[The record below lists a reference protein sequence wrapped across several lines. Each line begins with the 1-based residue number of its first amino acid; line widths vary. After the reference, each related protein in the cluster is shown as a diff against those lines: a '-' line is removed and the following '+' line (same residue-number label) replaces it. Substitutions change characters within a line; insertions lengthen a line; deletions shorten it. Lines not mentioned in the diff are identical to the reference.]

1 MATNR
6 HYVITVGTAADLSG
20 LEKDLDKALKKPRT
34 IKVNA
39 KDTEVKNTT
48 KSVKDLDNALKDQ
61 DSTMQGNL
69 LTFQAA
75 NMILSKTIDI
85 MSSMVEQVYKLNGAV
100 TEYKKVTDLTGDSL
114 DKYVN
119 KLSTMGRE
127 VARTG
132 DEMVE
137 AATEFRK
144 NSFSDEDSASLAL
157 VSTMYQ
163 NIADEA
169 ISAGDSASFL
179 IAMMKAFNVEAK
191 DATSII
197 DAVNEVS
204 NSYAVSS
211 ADIATALP
219 KVSATLAQA
228 GNSMSE
234 SIALLTGATELMP
247 GNASR
252 VARG

>member
-114 DKYVN
+114 DRYVS

-197 DAVNEVS
+197 DATNEVA
-204 NSYAVSS
+204 NNFAVSS

-228 GNSMSE
+228 GNNMSE
-234 SIALLTGATELMP
+234 SMGLLVGATELMP

>member
-6 HYVITVGTAADLSG
+6 NYGIGLGAYLDTTGIEKQIKDLENKKRNIKFTTDDKVLKDTTKG
-20 LEKDLDKALKKPRT
+20 VNDLDKALK
-34 IKVNA
+34 N
-39 KDTEVKNTT
+39 
-48 KSVKDLDNALKDQ
+48 Q
-61 DSTMQGNL
+61 DETMQGNL

-85 MSSMVEQVYKLNGAV
+85 MSSMVEQVYELNGAV
-100 TEYKKVTDLTGDSL
+100 TEYKKVTDLSGASL
-114 DKYVN
+114 DAYVD
-119 KLSTMGRE
+119 KLSKMGGE

-132 DEMVE
+132 TEMVE

-191 DATSII
+191 DATGII

-204 NSYAVSS
+204 NNFAVSS
-211 ADIATALP
+211 SDIIT
-219 KVSATLAQA
+219 
-228 GNSMSE
+228 
-234 SIALLTGATELMP
+234 
-247 GNASR
+247 
-252 VARG
+252 

>member
-1 MATNR
+1 
-6 HYVITVGTAADLSG
+6 
-20 LEKDLDKALKKPRT
+20 
-34 IKVNA
+34 
-39 KDTEVKNTT
+39 
-48 KSVKDLDNALKDQ
+48 
-61 DSTMQGNL
+61 
-69 LTFQAA
+69 
-75 NMILSKTIDI
+75 
-85 MSSMVEQVYKLNGAV
+85 
-100 TEYKKVTDLTGDSL
+100 
-114 DKYVN
+114 
-119 KLSTMGRE
+119 MGRE
-127 VARTG
+127 VAKTG

-197 DAVNEVS
+197 DATNEVA
-204 NSYAVSS
+204 NNFAVSS